1 MRPDSLT
8 LAELTDLLG
17 GTLLNSTDPGPVIRS
32 VVSSGDHQQP
42 ESIFVA
48 YKGVTADGH
57 EYIDQAFANGAVA
70 AVVTDASR
78 LGERPGILAQDG
90 QRALSRLCAAFA
102 GDPSKELLT
111 VGITGTNGK
120 TTIHWLLYHALGR
133 LGLPAIRIGSL
144 GIAAEGRVERSG
156 KVTTRNAGRIVLT
169 TPAACEI
176 HESLCLALEQGVKA
190 CVLETSS
197 HALDQRRVSDVWYDA
212 AVFTN
217 LTTDHLDYHHDM
229 EAYFQTKVGLFRQ
242 LAAQRAETGGE
253 RGGAVVNTDCPYGRR
268 LIDIVREMGL
278 PAVTFGED
286 RSAKVR
292 IVAFDQG
299 FEHSTLTLELEGERY
314 EIGTN
319 LIGDY
324 NASNMAAAFAALISL
339 ELDPQEAAAALSEI
353 PSVPGRLESVG
364 TPDIAVLVDYA
375 HTGDGLRNLLSAL
388 KGFVENELWVV
399 FGCGGGKDPRKRE
412 GMGRAAKELADRIV
426 LTSDNPKNEDP
437 EKIIHDILA
446 SGCEPELI
454 ELDRGRAIEQTLR
467 KAQKGD
473 VVVLVGKGHEDYQI
487 IGNQTFYFSDREE
500 ALKWREQGLLDR

>member
-1 MRPDSLT
+1 
-8 LAELTDLLG
+8 
-17 GTLLNSTDPGPVIRS
+17 
-32 VVSSGDHQQP
+32 
-42 ESIFVA
+42 
-48 YKGVTADGH
+48 
-57 EYIDQAFANGAVA
+57 
-70 AVVTDASR
+70 
-78 LGERPGILAQDG
+78 
-90 QRALSRLCAAFA
+90 
-102 GDPSKELLT
+102 
-111 VGITGTNGK
+111 
-120 TTIHWLLYHALGR
+120 
-133 LGLPAIRIGSL
+133 
-144 GIAAEGRVERSG
+144 
-156 KVTTRNAGRIVLT
+156 
-169 TPAACEI
+169 
-176 HESLCLALEQGVKA
+176 
-190 CVLETSS
+190 
-197 HALDQRRVSDVWYDA
+197 
-212 AVFTN
+212 
-217 LTTDHLDYHHDM
+217 
-229 EAYFQTKVGLFRQ
+229 
-242 LAAQRAETGGE
+242 
-253 RGGAVVNTDCPYGRR
+253 VVNTDCPYGRR

-278 PAVTFGED
+278 PTVTFGED

-324 NASNMAAAFAALISL
+324 NASNMAAAFAALVSL
-339 ELDPQEAAAALSEI
+339 ELEPQEAAAALSEI

-375 HTGDGLRNLLSAL
+375 HTGEGLRNLLSAL
-388 KGFVENELWVV
+388 RGFVENDLWVV

-437 EKIIHDILA
+437 AKIIEDILA